1 MDQEVSIDVEADTF
15 FAYNN
20 LISECRDLFIRQ
32 MDSSSTGLQG
42 VVMNLNNK
50 ITEFLPAV
58 AIHFVSYCEY
68 NERMNARY
76 FIHSLIIIM
85 CQSIFANDSYL
96 Y

>member
-50 ITEFLPAV
+50 ITK
-58 AIHFVSYCEY
+58 
-68 NERMNARY
+68 
-76 FIHSLIIIM
+76 II
-85 CQSIFANDSYL
+85 NDNDKL
-96 Y
+96 KLNFFKDDQV